1 MEQNV
6 FFLPHEGLKLAELA
20 EFLGAELVNSD
31 YADVIVRSVA
41 PISGPGRAM
50 SVISCRAAA
59 AMSWRHAKPRR

>member
-31 YADVIVRSVA
+31 HADVIVRSVA
-41 PISGPGRAM
+41 PISRARPGD
-50 SVISCRAAA
+50 V
-59 AMSWRHAKPRR
+59 